1 MEHHAEPFRSGIRP
15 FVMEHGYNTDP
26 EDSTTDWDVHFTG
39 ITKTFLS
46 PNLANRDTV
55 VTSEILW
62 NRKAQAT
69 FLEQNVL
76 S

>member
-1 MEHHAEPFRSGIRP
+1 MENHAEPFRSGIRP

-55 VTSEILW
+55 VT
-62 NRKAQAT
+62 
-69 FLEQNVL
+69 
-76 S
+76 